1 MAKKAKI
8 YTSTVINSAS
18 ADFVDK
24 VPYVVAILEDPNG
37 NRFPSFVEGYKE
49 GMDVAIGME
58 VEFLKEDRLGN
69 QIYKFI

>member
-8 YTSTVINSAS
+8 YTYSIINSTS

-24 VPYVVAILEDPNG
+24 VPYVVAILEDAAG
-37 NRFPSFVEGYKE
+37 QKFASFIDGYKQ

-58 VEFLKEDRLGN
+58 VEFAKEDPTGKA
-69 QIYKFI
+69 IYKF